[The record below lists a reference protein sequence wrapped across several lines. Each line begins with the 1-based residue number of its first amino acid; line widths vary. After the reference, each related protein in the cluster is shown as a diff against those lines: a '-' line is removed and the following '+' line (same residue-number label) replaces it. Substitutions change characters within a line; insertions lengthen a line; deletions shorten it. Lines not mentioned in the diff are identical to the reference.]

1 MIAHSAEGPG
11 EGAVAVAVLDSADYS
26 TPHTTQV
33 EVQVVAAV
41 TDPIDSG
48 VVAAAA
54 AVVVAA
60 VASAEAAVAVQLHS
74 DLRFD

>member
-26 TPHTTQV
+26 IPHTTQV

-41 TDPIDSG
+41 TDPIDS
-48 VVAAAA
+48 